1 MAFIIADLVIDHDK
15 APPSLRWDHDRGVCG
30 TGTSSSSGKTVIT
43 GPCGTSSPGMTTM
56 GGGGGRN
63 ETGTSSSSGGTTIVG
78 PCGTGTSSNSDGTA
92 TVTGCD
98 NETSSSLT
106 HMHFALGT
114 SSSSTCMMPNSSFI
128 ISNVIC
134 KNRNIPK

>member
-56 GGGGGRN
+56 GGGVVMRL
-63 ETGTSSSSGGTTIVG
+63 EHPLPLVG
-78 PCGTGTSSNSDGTA
+78 P
-92 TVTGCD
+92 
-98 NETSSSLT
+98 
-106 HMHFALGT
+106 
-114 SSSSTCMMPNSSFI
+114 
-128 ISNVIC
+128 
-134 KNRNIPK
+134 R